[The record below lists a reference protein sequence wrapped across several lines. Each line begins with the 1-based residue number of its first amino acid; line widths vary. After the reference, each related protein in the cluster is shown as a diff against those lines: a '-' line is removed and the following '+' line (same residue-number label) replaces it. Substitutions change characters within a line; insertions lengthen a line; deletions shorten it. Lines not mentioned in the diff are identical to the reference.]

1 LHVDQYLEKLLFKV
15 PTTANIYLLFFPVNF
30 VTISIPKIIVGKLS
44 KGISL
49 IAQGI
54 PPTFAQI

>member
-1 LHVDQYLEKLLFKV
+1 MNEFLIF
-15 PTTANIYLLFFPVNF
+15 
-30 VTISIPKIIVGKLS
+30 IITVGKLS